1 MLLLF
6 HGLEM
11 SFSGSNKAT
20 CLLKTFSEN
29 SNLYDLG
36 IFLSV
41 FPSRTN
47 LRLHNISVIP
57 KMVKKVIRNLDWS
70 KALGPDSGGSNE
82 L

>member
-1 MLLLF
+1 
-6 HGLEM
+6 M

-20 CLLKTFSEN
+20 CLLKAFSEN
-29 SNLYDLG
+29 SNLYDLR
-36 IFLSV
+36 IFLPV

-70 KALGPDSGGSNE
+70 KTLGPDSGGPNE